1 MRQGGRQRA
10 ARGFTLLEIIVAV
23 TILAVFLLPMMLIIS
38 EAKIRAIRYTIQRE
52 VRDLA
57 QRKLFDHIHY
67 YEMASE
73 GDFSLEGHPEWR
85 WQVEPPEMLGGSEQ
99 VLLQY
104 TIQLRIPQKLEGAGG
119 TDGALAAAAPADPEG
134 SSYEMSLWTL
144 PDDRWYEEQEQ
155 IYQQGGY
162 SPLYGDPRMPAG
174 IPGGF

>member
-1 MRQGGRQRA
+1 MQKCAAMRSD
-10 ARGFTLLEIIVAV
+10 RGFTLLEIIIAV

-67 YEMASE
+67 YELASE
-73 GDFSLEGHPEWR
+73 GDFAQEGHADWR
-85 WQVEPPEMLGGSEQ
+85 WQVDPPEMLGGSEQ

-104 TIQLRIPQKLEGAGG
+104 TIRVRIPQKLEG
-119 TDGALAAAAPADPEG
+119 GAEAAAPLTEEAG

-144 PDDRWYEEQEQ
+144 PDERWYEEQEL

-162 SPLYGDPRMPAG
+162 SPLYGDPGMPAG
-174 IPGGF
+174 GMGLPTGGF